1 MSDFVTLKSNSD
13 FRRLYNRGK
22 AVTDPA
28 LVVYYSKN
36 RAGICRIGIT
46 TSKKIGNAVER
57 NRSRRLL
64 KEAFRS
70 VCPQVIPQYDIVIVA
85 RSKTKYVKSTR
96 LAEIMLEIFRD
107 QGMLAPEGELL
118 RIGVHPAHRRR
129 GVGGALMRCFLNEAA
144 KRGCTEIFLEVR
156 ADNEGAIALYHMLGF
171 EQVGIR
177 RRFYRAP
184 IEDALV
190 MIKRL
195 I

>member
-70 VCPQVIPQYDIVIVA
+70 VCPRVIPQYDIVIVA

-96 LAEIMLEIFRD
+96 LAEIMLEIFNS
-107 QGMLAPEGELL
+107 QGMLKSEGE
-118 RIGVHPAHRRR
+118 
-129 GVGGALMRCFLNEAA
+129 E
-144 KRGCTEIFLEVR
+144 
-156 ADNEGAIALYHMLGF
+156 
-171 EQVGIR
+171 
-177 RRFYRAP
+177 
-184 IEDALV
+184 
-190 MIKRL
+190 
-195 I
+195 